1 MGGNIMTK
9 PQASTIALGH
19 IGINVS
25 DIDVSEAFYQEVLG
39 FRVGDESLEFPFR
52 YASMTLDGKPV
63 LTLWEHDGKPAKK
76 RRPGLHH
83 LAFEAK
89 SAEEINRTKGLLK
102 HIGTRW
108 TEGARL
114 YDEGARAAAIHFQDP
129 DGIRIEVY
137 TAQAADTTAVEMAD
151 FGLQPEIPRAT
162 NGPRMSCANRT
173 YQALDG
179 LAAECAGNP

>member
-9 PQASTIALGH
+9 PKASTIALGH

-52 YASMTLDGKPV
+52 YASMMLDGKPV
-63 LTLWEHDGKPAKK
+63 LTLWEHGAKPAKQ
-76 RRPGLHH
+76 RRAGLHH

-89 SAEEINRTKGLLK
+89 SVKEVDRTKGLLK
-102 HIGTRW
+102 LIGTPW

-114 YDEGARAAAIHFQDP
+114 YDEGTRAAAIHFQDP

-137 TAQAADTTAVEMAD
+137 TPEAAKTTAVERVD
-151 FGLQPEIPRAT
+151 FAAEPGIRRAAS
-162 NGPRMSCANRT
+162 PRMSCANRAF
-173 YQALDG
+173 QLDG
-179 LAAECAGNP
+179 LAGGCAGNP